1 MSQTRDDNPLDLLR
15 DDLRDFAG
23 YKSARSDA
31 RSDARSG
38 RVWLNANEAAWPS
51 VADCEGAVRRYP
63 DPQPAALR
71 EALARLYGCA
81 PEQLLAGRGSDEG
94 IDLLVRAFCRPG
106 GDAIAIAP
114 PTFGMYAVSAR
125 LHGARVVEV
134 PLSDTDAGFAC
145 DFDALAEAAER
156 EGAKLVFVCSPG
168 NPSGTLLPLAA
179 IDALAQRLRG
189 RAIVVVDE
197 AYIEF
202 ADGASAVSLLAR
214 RRNLAVLRTLSKAHA
229 LAAAR
234 IGSVIAD
241 AATIAAL
248 QRCQAPYPLPTPCVS
263 LAVRAL
269 GEVPGNT
276 TKARVATAMSERDKL
291 FAALRGLPGVRRVY
305 PSQANFLLARFD
317 DAQAALDALLEA
329 GVVVRD
335 FRHAPGLGDALR
347 ISLGTPEQNAAVI
360 EVLGRALRAAGA
372 AATQA
377 AATGAAA

>member
-1 MSQTRDDNPLDLLR
+1 MSQTREPNPLDLLR
-15 DDLRDFAG
+15 EDLRDFAG
-23 YKSARSDA
+23 YKSARSDK
-31 RSDARSG
+31 RSG

-51 VADCEGAVRRYP
+51 VADGEGAVRRYP
-63 DPQPAALR
+63 DPQPPALR

-125 LHGARVVEV
+125 LHGSRVVEAA
-134 PLSDTDAGFAC
+134 LRDSDEGLIC
-145 DFDALAEAAER
+145 DFDTLAETALAAA
-156 EGAKLVFVCSPG
+156 AKLVFVCSPG
-168 NPSGTLLPLAA
+168 NPSGTLLPLPA
-179 IDALAQRLRG
+179 IEALARRLSG

-202 ADGASAVSLLAR
+202 ADGVSAVSLLPR
-214 RRNLAVLRTLSKAHA
+214 LRNVAVLRTLSKAHA

-241 AATIAAL
+241 ADVIAAL
-248 QRCQAPYPLPTPCVS
+248 QRCQAPYPLPTPCAN
-263 LAVRAL
+263 LALRAL

-276 TKARVATAMSERDKL
+276 TKARVATAMSEREKL
-291 FAALRGLPGVRRVY
+291 FQALRELPGVRRVY
-305 PSQANFLLARFD
+305 PSQANFLLVRFA
-317 DAQAALDALLEA
+317 DAQAALDALLDA

-335 FRHAPGLGDALR
+335 FRHAPGLDDALR
-347 ISLGTPEQNAAVI
+347 ISLGTPEQNAAVA
-360 EVLGRALRAAGA
+360 EVLGRALRAAPAAEA
-372 AATQA
+372 AA
-377 AATGAAA
+377 

>member
-1 MSQTRDDNPLDLLR
+1 MPQTRDHDPLDLLR

-23 YKSARSDA
+23 YKSARSDL
-31 RSDARSG
+31 RSG

-51 VADCEGAVRRYP
+51 VADCDGAVRRYP
-63 DPQPAALR
+63 DPQPPALR
-71 EALARLYGCA
+71 QALAQLYGCA

-125 LHGARVVEV
+125 LHGVRVVET
-134 PLSDTDAGFAC
+134 PLRDTAEGFVC
-145 DFDALAEAAER
+145 DFDALAAVAER
-156 EGAKLVFVCSPG
+156 EAAKLVFVCSPG
-168 NPSGTLLPLAA
+168 NPSGTLLPLAS
-179 IDALAQRLRG
+179 IDALAQRLAG

-202 ADGASAVSLLAR
+202 ADGESAVSLLAR

-234 IGSVIAD
+234 IGSTIAD
-241 AATIAAL
+241 AGVIAAL
-248 QRCQAPYPLPTPCVS
+248 QRCQAPYPLPTPCAN
-263 LAVRAL
+263 LALRAL
-269 GEVPGNT
+269 GQVPGNT
-276 TKARVATAMSERDKL
+276 TKARVATAMSEREKL
-291 FAALRGLPGVRRVY
+291 FQALDGLPGVRRVY
-305 PSQANFLLARFD
+305 PSQANFLLVRFD
-317 DAQAALDALLEA
+317 DAEAALAALLDA

-347 ISLGTPEQNAAVI
+347 ISLGTPEQNAAVA
-360 EVLGRALRAAGA
+360 EVLARALRAAAPAGVAAGA
-372 AATQA
+372 AA
-377 AATGAAA
+377 

>member
-23 YKSARSDA
+23 YKSARSDT
-31 RSDARSG
+31 RSG

-51 VADCEGAVRRYP
+51 VADCDGAVRRYP

-94 IDLLVRAFCRPG
+94 IDLLVRALCRPG

-125 LHGARVVEV
+125 LHCVRVVET
-134 PLSDTDAGFAC
+134 PLRDSADGFVC
-145 DFDALAEAAER
+145 DFDALAAAAER
-156 EGAKLVFVCSPG
+156 EAAKLVFVCSPG
-168 NPSGTLLPLAA
+168 NPSGTLQPLAA
-179 IDALAQRLRG
+179 IDALAQRLSG
-189 RAIVVVDE
+189 RAVVVVDE

-202 ADGASAVSLLAR
+202 ADGGSAVSLLPQ
-214 RRNLAVLRTLSKAHA
+214 RRNIAVLRTLSKAHA

-234 IGSVIAD
+234 IGSTIAD
-241 AATIAAL
+241 AGLIAAL
-248 QRCQAPYPLPTPCVS
+248 QRCQAPYPLPTPCVT
-263 LAVRAL
+263 LALRAL

-276 TKARVATAMSERDKL
+276 TKARVATAMSERERL
-291 FAALRGLPGVRRVY
+291 FQALRQLPGVRRVY
-305 PSQANFLLARFD
+305 PSQANFLLVRFD
-317 DAQAALDALLEA
+317 EAQAALDALLDA

-347 ISLGTPEQNAAVI
+347 ISLGTPEQNSAVI
-360 EVLGRALRAAGA
+360 EVLGRALRAAAVAGA
-372 AATQA
+372 AA
-377 AATGAAA
+377 